1 MIGSV
6 LVPLFEYYDVKEK
19 PGGNSDPSSPVHSVA
34 GSRYF
39 WNRLKVGFGVLDDML
54 IELLVR

>member
-1 MIGSV
+1 M

-19 PGGNSDPSSPVHSVA
+19 PGGNSDPSSPIHGGV